1 MKLMTKAI
9 RDEFKKTGRQ
19 EGDDAKVIAKFFTP
33 WSNWT
38 WYATEFDDED
48 NRFFGVVAG
57 DYPELGYFSLDEFE
71 QINGQHGLIIERD
84 MYWSQ
89 VTLGEVKS
97 MVEKEY
103 SHGWN

>member
-38 WYATEFDDED
+38 WYACEFDADQGL
-48 NRFFGVVAG
+48 FFGLVKG
-57 DYPELGYFSLDEFE
+57 QDMEMGYFTLAELES
-71 QINGQHGLIIERD
+71 INIAGLPIERD
-84 MYWSQ
+84 LHWDNE
-89 VTLGEVKS
+89 VTIEEIKLVS
-97 MVEKEY
+97 
-103 SHGWN
+103 